1 MTLSSNPTKTEV
13 NAIKTYI
20 MNSFRYCK
28 RISEGIESMEQ
39 FDAFVNLCQTHVDN
53 CNFWCNKIKPTIGIL
68 QPNKKNLYEN
78 LYGVC
83 SYTVDRLKDIINI
96 YKESFEKA
104 KEEAEMQMQL
114 ELSARINN
122 EIALEYK
129 DNEYKKLKESR
140 SPIGFKI
147 NNNDNDTTKNNG
159 Q

>member
-28 RISEGIESMEQ
+28 RVSEGIESMEQ
-39 FDAFVNLCQTHVDN
+39 FEVFVNLCQSHVDN
-53 CNFWCNKIKPTIGIL
+53 CNFWSNKLKPTIGIL

-78 LYGVC
+78 LHVVC
-83 SYTVDRLKDIINI
+83 SYTVDRLKDIINT
-96 YKESFEKA
+96 YNDSFEKA

-140 SPIGFKI
+140 CPIGFKI
-147 NNNDNDTTKNNG
+147 NNNNNDTTENNG

>member
-13 NAIKTYI
+13 NTIKTYI

-28 RISEGIESMEQ
+28 RVSEGIESMEQ
-39 FDAFVNLCQTHVDN
+39 FDVFVNLCQAHVDN
-53 CNFWCNKIKPTIGIL
+53 CNFWCNKLKPTIGIL
-68 QPNKKNLYEN
+68 QPTKKKLYEN
-78 LYGVC
+78 LYVAC
-83 SYTVDRLKDIINI
+83 DYTVDRLKDIINI

-122 EIALEYK
+122 EIAIECK

-140 SPIGFKI
+140 RPIGFKI
-147 NNNDNDTTKNNG
+147 NNNNNDTTENIG

>member
-1 MTLSSNPTKTEV
+1 MTLSSNPTKAEV

-39 FDAFVNLCQTHVDN
+39 FDVFVNLCQAHVDN
-53 CNFWCNKIKPTIGIL
+53 CNFWCNKLKPTIGIL
-68 QPNKKNLYEN
+68 QPNKKNLYRN

-129 DNEYKKLKESR
+129 DNEYKKLKESHN
-140 SPIGFKI
+140 PIGFKI
-147 NNNDNDTTKNNG
+147 NNNNNDTTENS
-159 Q
+159 